1 MINKSKEWE
10 GMHPKIQMEN
20 TCLGQMSEQEF
31 KQDLSIS
38 NSDVEWNS

>member
-1 MINKSKEWE
+1 MGRYAS
-10 GMHPKIQMEN
+10 KIQEEN

-31 KQDLSIS
+31 KQDLRIS